1 MNNSILAATNN
12 NLFLQQTGAEV
23 PVICGPMYPCSN
35 PELVA
40 AASQAGA
47 IGVVQPVSLTYVHGY
62 DYRQGLR
69 YIRKLT
75 NKPIGLNALIEK
87 SSKRYH
93 NKMLE
98 WVDVALEEGVRFFI
112 TSMGKPD
119 WVVEKVHA
127 AGGVVYHDVTEEKWA
142 LKALDAGVDGLIAV
156 NNRAG
161 GHAGQQSAEELFAQL
176 AGFNVPIICAGGIS
190 RAEDCAHALSL
201 GYLGVQMGTRFIATT
216 ECRVSKTYKSAIVKS
231 VEKDIVLTECVTGT
245 PVAVILTPYI
255 NRLGLKTSG
264 LIRWMLQRKKM
275 KYIVRIYM
283 FIKSMRQ
290 LKLAMHDESG
300 SKEFWQAG
308 KSVSGI
314 DRVVSV
320 SDMIQPFFECL
331 KKNSEK
337 K

>member
-1 MNNSILAATNN
+1 MKLSDN
-12 NLFLQQTGAEV
+12 NLFLQQTGVDV
-23 PVICGPMYPCSN
+23 PIICGPMFPCSN

-40 AASQAGA
+40 AASEAGA
-47 IGVVQPVSLTYVHGY
+47 LGVVQPVSLTYVHGY
-62 DYRQGLR
+62 EYREGLR

-93 NKMLE
+93 NKMIE

-127 AGGVVYHDVTEEKWA
+127 AGGVVYHDVTEAKWA
-142 LKALDAGVDGLIAV
+142 LKGLDAGVDGLIAV

-161 GHAGQQSAEELFAQL
+161 GHAGRESAEQL
-176 AGFNVPIICAGGIS
+176 YEQLIGFDVPIICAGGIGQP
-190 RAEDCAHALSL
+190 DDYAHAINL
-201 GYLGVQMGTRFIATT
+201 GYAGVQMGTRFIATT
-216 ECRVSKTYKSAIVKS
+216 ECEVSEAYKTAIVKS

-245 PVAVILTPYI
+245 PVSVILTPYI
-255 NRLGLKTSG
+255 KRLGLKAGSIT
-264 LIRWMLQRKKM
+264 RWLLQRKRM
-275 KYIVRIYM
+275 KYIMRIFL

-290 LKLAMHDESG
+290 LKVAMHDESG
-300 SKEFWQAG
+300 AKDFWQAG

-314 DRVVSV
+314 DKVVPV
-320 SDMIQPFFECL
+320 KDVICQFSDYQRQH
-331 KKNSEK
+331 KV
-337 K
+337 